1 MLRSRIKHFLKFH
14 LMIRVLGCLTV
25 GMIGCVLA
33 GCFDIGRYLNFPVQ
47 GPNGE
52 WAIILSDSGSY
63 DILPWSGCL
72 WSLSPEGKPA
82 REPICWG
89 DWEDAQVC
97 DWRGDK
103 ILLLYTQEAPR
114 EEGGGMKYLVA
125 EVDIIQGTFFILFC
139 SQDEIDDAHYYK
151 NDHILYLSKNNLYE
165 INLLTKTNKLLQSGV
180 LAFSPCGHN
189 IFVVYADGG
198 LGWLGKERLP
208 LRIAWMDETW
218 KIYFSMFTSW
228 HLATDSTGRYI
239 AINIPERPPFWS
251 KQEKGQSQ
259 TALYLIDLQAL
270 WIDRVM
276 TNGFSPS
283 FSPDRKKLAF
293 VVSRREP
300 ESQEVFIYDMRKRK
314 SVPVGHTNEA
324 VWVSWGRKGLLV
336 AIRPNNE
343 TFLYLIPNEE
353 LFSDHDAR
361 IPFPF
366 IGGEN

>member
-1 MLRSRIKHFLKFH
+1 MSRSIIKQFLKLH
-14 LMIRVLGCLTV
+14 LYLTV
-25 GMIGCVLA
+25 GIMGCVLA
-33 GCFDIGRYLNFPVQ
+33 GCWGVYPNFPVQ

-63 DILPWSGCL
+63 DIAPRSGCL
-72 WSLSPEGKPA
+72 WSLSPEGKPT

-89 DWEDAQVC
+89 DWEGARVC

-103 ILLLYTQEAPR
+103 ILFLYAQEVPR
-114 EEGGGMKYLVA
+114 EEGGKTKYSVA
-125 EVDIIQGTFFILFC
+125 EVDMQGTFYVLFF
-139 SQDEIDDAHYYK
+139 SQDKIDDAHYYK
-151 NDHILYLSKNNLYE
+151 DNHILYLSGNNLYE
-165 INLLTKTNKLLQSGV
+165 INLFTKASKLLQSGV

-189 IFVVYADGG
+189 VFVVYADGG

-218 KIYFSMFTSW
+218 KTGLSMLAQW

-251 KQEKGQSQ
+251 KQEKEQSQ

-293 VVSRREP
+293 VVSRKEP
-300 ESQEVFIYDMRKRK
+300 EPQEVFIYDMRKRK

-336 AIRPNNE
+336 AIRQNNE
-343 TFLYLIPNEE
+343 EVLYLIPNEE
-353 LFSDHDAR
+353 IFSDHDAR